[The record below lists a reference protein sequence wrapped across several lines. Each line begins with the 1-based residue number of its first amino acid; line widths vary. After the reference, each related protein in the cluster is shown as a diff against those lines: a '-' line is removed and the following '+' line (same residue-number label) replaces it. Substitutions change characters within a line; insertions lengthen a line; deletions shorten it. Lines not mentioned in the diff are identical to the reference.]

1 MCACTQWGEEDL
13 RQLYE
18 LHSNEV
24 IDLQIRRQNYCFFLN
39 YPLHNLRHFLHISQK
54 KHFSVHFSTDT

>member
-13 RQLYE
+13 RQFYE

-24 IDLQIRRQNYCFFLN
+24 IDLQFRRQRYVNTEQCV
-39 YPLHNLRHFLHISQK
+39 PLQVEILSKNRI
-54 KHFSVHFSTDT
+54 FSVFLPLDNTI